1 MQFINIGYGNLVS
14 SDRILCMV
22 SPDSAPVHRLVQ
34 KAKEDGLLIDAS
46 QGRKTKGV
54 IVSTEGRVILSAFT
68 PETIAGRMHSETTDE
83 E

>member
-14 SDRILCMV
+14 SDKILCIV
-22 SPDSAPVHRLVQ
+22 SPDSAPVRRLVQ
-34 KAKEDGLLIDAS
+34 KAKEEGTLVDAS

-54 IVSTEGRVILSAFT
+54 IVAENGRVILSAFN